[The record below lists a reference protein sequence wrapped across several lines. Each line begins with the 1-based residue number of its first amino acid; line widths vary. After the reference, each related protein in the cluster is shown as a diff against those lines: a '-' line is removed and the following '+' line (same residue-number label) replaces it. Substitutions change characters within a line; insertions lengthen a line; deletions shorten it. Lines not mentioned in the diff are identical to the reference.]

1 MQKFSLEFILNASNT
16 SEDLIM
22 RSLMQAGDQA
32 KVLRVPGQ
40 IGQDPESFQVRVSTG
55 DPTLIFDICSQFGRI
70 RSIKIDEKKVK

>member
-16 SEDLIM
+16 SADLIM
-22 RSLMQAGDQA
+22 RSLMQAGEEI

-40 IGQDPESFQVRVSTG
+40 KGEEPESFQVRVSTA

-70 RSIKIDEKKVK
+70 SSIKIDERKVK